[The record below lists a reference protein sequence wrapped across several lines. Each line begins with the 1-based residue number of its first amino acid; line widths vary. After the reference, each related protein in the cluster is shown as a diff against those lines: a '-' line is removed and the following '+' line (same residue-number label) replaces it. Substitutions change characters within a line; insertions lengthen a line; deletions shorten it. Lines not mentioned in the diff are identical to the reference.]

1 MKAMVRNPFITSG
14 YVSADYFC
22 DRRQESERLVREVMN
37 GNNLALV
44 STRRMGKTGLIRHC
58 FQFPEI
64 QKNYYT
70 FFIDIYDS
78 RSLRDLVFALS
89 KEILEVLKPAGRKA
103 LQNFW
108 ECVKSLQAGISFDAN
123 GIPTLNLGLG
133 DIQAP
138 VNTLDEIFKYLAQAD
153 KPCLVAI
160 DEFQQIT
167 GYAEK
172 NVEATLRTYVQH
184 CNNARF
190 IFAGS
195 RRHIMGN
202 MFLTA
207 SRPFYQSV
215 SMMHLDS
222 IPLDEYA
229 GFACMHFERGGK
241 TIEKEVV
248 AVVYEQFEG
257 ITWYIQKVL
266 NTLYDMTPEQGVCT
280 VEMVAEAIRQIVDSF
295 RYTYSEILF
304 RLPEKQKELL
314 IAITKEGKAKAVTSG
329 AFVKKYR
336 LTSASS
342 VQAALKGLLE
352 KDFVT
357 QEMGVCQIY
366 DRFLGIWLKET
377 Y

>member
-1 MKAMVRNPFITSG
+1 MIRNPFITSG

-22 DRRQESERLVREVMN
+22 DRRQESERLVREVIN

-64 QKNYYT
+64 KQNYYT

-89 KEILEVLKPAGRKA
+89 KEILEGLKPVGKKA
-103 LQNFW
+103 LQSFW
-108 ECVKSLQAGISFDAN
+108 ESMKSLQASISFDVN
-123 GIPTLNLGLG
+123 GMPSLNLGLG
-133 DIQAP
+133 DIQNP
-138 VNTLDEIFKYLAQAD
+138 SNTLDEIFRYLEKAN

-167 GYAEK
+167 GYAEG

-195 RRHIMGN
+195 QRHVMGN

-215 SMMHLDS
+215 SMMHLES
-222 IPLDEYA
+222 IPLEEYA
-229 GFACMHFERGGK
+229 AFARGHFEQAGK
-241 TIEKEVV
+241 GIEESVV
-248 AVVYEQFEG
+248 EKIYQRFEG
-257 ITWYIQKVL
+257 VTWYIQKVL
-266 NTLYDMTPEQGVCT
+266 NALFDMTAERGVCD
-280 VEMVAEAIRQIVDSF
+280 VKMVPEAIRQIIDSF

-314 IAITKEGKAKAVTSG
+314 IAITKEGKANAITSG
-329 AFVKKYR
+329 AFIKKYK
-336 LTSASS
+336 LASASS
-342 VQAALKGLLE
+342 VQSALKGLLE
-352 KDFVT
+352 KEFVT
-357 QEMGVCQIY
+357 LEMGVYQVY
-366 DRFLGIWLKET
+366 DRFLGIWLKEN

>member
-1 MKAMVRNPFITSG
+1 MKAVIRNPFITSG

-78 RSLRDLVFALS
+78 RSLRDLAFALS
-89 KEILEVLKPAGRKA
+89 KEILEVLKPVGKKA
-103 LQNFW
+103 LQSFW
-108 ECVKSLQAGISFDAN
+108 ECMKSLQASISFDVN
-123 GIPTLNLGLG
+123 GVPSLNLGLG

-138 VNTLDEIFKYLAQAD
+138 ANTLDEIFRYLGQAD

-167 GYAEK
+167 KYVEG

-195 RRHIMGN
+195 QRHIMGN

-215 SMMHLDS
+215 SMIHLDS
-222 IPLDEYA
+222 IPLEEYVT
-229 GFACMHFERGGK
+229 FTCLHFERGGK
-241 TIEKEVV
+241 AIEKEAV
-248 AVVYEQFEG
+248 AVIYEQFEG

-266 NTLYDMTPEQGVCT
+266 NILYDMTPERGVCRVGM
-280 VEMVAEAIRQIVDSF
+280 VEDAIRQIVDSF

-314 IAITKEGKAKAVTSG
+314 IAITKEGKAKAITSG
-329 AFVKKYR
+329 TFIKKYK
-336 LTSASS
+336 LASASS
-342 VQAALKGLLE
+342 VQAALKGLLD

-366 DRFLGIWLKET
+366 DRFLGIWLKES

>member
-14 YVSADYFC
+14 YVSAEYFC
-22 DRRQESERLVREVMN
+22 DRRQESEQLVREVTN

-64 QKNYYT
+64 KRNYYT

-89 KEILEVLKPAGRKA
+89 KEILEVLKPAGKKA
-103 LQNFW
+103 LQSFW
-108 ECVKSLQAGISFDAN
+108 ECVKSLQASISFDVN
-123 GIPTLNLGLG
+123 GVPSLNLGLG
-133 DIQAP
+133 DIQTPA
-138 VNTLDEIFKYLAQAD
+138 NTLDEIFRYLGQAD

-167 GYAEK
+167 GYVEK

-195 RRHIMGN
+195 QRHIMGN
-202 MFLTA
+202 MFLRA

-215 SMMHLDS
+215 SMMHLGS
-222 IPLDEYA
+222 IPLEEYTA
-229 GFACMHFERGGK
+229 FACTHFERGDK
-241 TIEKEVV
+241 TIEKETV
-248 AVVYEQFEG
+248 AAIYEQFEG

-266 NTLYDMTPEQGVCT
+266 NVLYDMTSERGACKVG
-280 VEMVAEAIRQIVDSF
+280 MVADAIRQIVDSF

-314 IAITKEGKAKAVTSG
+314 IAITKEGQAKAITSG
-329 AFVKKYR
+329 AFIKKYK

-357 QEMGVCQIY
+357 QEMGTYQIY
-366 DRFLGIWLKET
+366 DRFLGIWLKES

>member
-1 MKAMVRNPFITSG
+1 MKTMIRNPFITSG

-22 DRRQESERLVREVMN
+22 DRHQESERLIREVMN

-58 FQFPEI
+58 FQFSEI
-64 QKNYYT
+64 QRNYYT

-78 RSLRDLVFALS
+78 RSLRDLAFALS

-103 LQNFW
+103 LQSFW
-108 ECVKSLQAGISFDAN
+108 ECVKSLQASISFDVN
-123 GIPTLNLGLG
+123 GVPSLNLGLG
-133 DIQAP
+133 DIQSPA
-138 VNTLDEIFKYLAQAD
+138 NTLDEIFRYLGQAD

-160 DEFQQIT
+160 DEFQQVT
-167 GYAEK
+167 KYVEG

-195 RRHIMGN
+195 QRHIMGN

-222 IPLDEYA
+222 IPLEEYVA
-229 GFACMHFERGGK
+229 FACMHFERSGK
-241 TIEKEVV
+241 VIEKEAV
-248 AVVYEQFEG
+248 AVIYEQFEG

-266 NTLYDMTPEQGVCT
+266 NMLYDMTPERGMCKAG
-280 VEMVAEAIRQIVDSF
+280 MVADAIRQIVDSF

-314 IAITKEGKAKAVTSG
+314 IAITKEGKAKAITSG
-329 AFVKKYR
+329 TFIKKYK
-336 LTSASS
+336 LASASS

-366 DRFLGIWLKET
+366 DRFLGIWLKEN

>member
-58 FQFPEI
+58 FQFSEI
-64 QKNYYT
+64 QRNYYT

-89 KEILEVLKPAGRKA
+89 KEILEVLKPAGKKA
-103 LQNFW
+103 LHNFW

-123 GIPTLNLGLG
+123 GVPTLNLGLG

-138 VNTLDEIFKYLAQAD
+138 VNTLDEIFNYLAQAD

-167 GYAEK
+167 GYAEE

-195 RRHIMGN
+195 RWHIMGN

-229 GFACMHFERGGK
+229 GFACMHFKRGSK
-241 TIEKEVV
+241 TIEKEAV

-257 ITWYIQKVL
+257 ITWYMQKVL
-266 NTLYDMTPEQGVCT
+266 NTLYDMTPERGVCT
-280 VEMVAEAIRQIVDSF
+280 VKMVAEAIRQIVDSF

-329 AFVKKYR
+329 AFVKKYK

-357 QEMGVCQIY
+357 QEMGVCQTY
-366 DRFLGIWLKET
+366 DRFLGIWLKEI

>member
-1 MKAMVRNPFITSG
+1 MRNNVRYTKTMIRNPFITSG

-22 DRRQESERLVREVMN
+22 DRQQESEQLVREVMN

-64 QKNYYT
+64 KQGYYT

-89 KEILEVLKPAGRKA
+89 KEILEVLKPIGKKA
-103 LQNFW
+103 LQA
-108 ECVKSLQAGISFDAN
+108 SISFDVN
-123 GIPTLNLGLG
+123 GMPSLNLGLG

-138 VNTLDEIFKYLAQAD
+138 ATTLDEIFRYLEQAD
-153 KPCLVAI
+153 KPCLIAI

-195 RRHIMGN
+195 QRHVMGN
-202 MFLTA
+202 MFLTP

-215 SMMHLDS
+215 SMMHLES
-222 IPLDEYA
+222 IPLEEYIR
-229 GFACMHFERGGK
+229 FACMHFKRAGK
-241 TIEKEVV
+241 EMEES
-248 AVVYEQFEG
+248 AVTTVYQQFEG
-257 ITWYIQKVL
+257 VTWYIQKVL
-266 NTLYDMTPEQGVCT
+266 NTLYDMTPEHGVCK
-280 VEMVAEAIRQIVDSF
+280 VEMVSEAIRQIIDSF

-314 IAITKEGKAKAVTSG
+314 IAITKEGKAKAITSG
-329 AFVKKYR
+329 AFIKKYR
-336 LTSASS
+336 LASASS

-357 QEMGVCQIY
+357 QEKGVYQIY
-366 DRFLGIWLKET
+366 DRFLGIWLKEN

>member
-1 MKAMVRNPFITSG
+1 MKTIIRNPFITSG

-22 DRRQESERLVREVMN
+22 DRCRESEQLVREVVN

-89 KEILEVLKPAGRKA
+89 KEILEVLKPAGKKA
-103 LQNFW
+103 LQSFW
-108 ECVKSLQAGISFDAN
+108 ECVKSLQTSISFDVN
-123 GIPTLNLGLG
+123 GVPSLNLGLG
-133 DIQAP
+133 DIQTPA
-138 VNTLDEIFKYLAQAD
+138 NTLDEIFRYLGQAD

-195 RRHIMGN
+195 QRHIMGN

-215 SMMHLDS
+215 SMMHLGS
-222 IPLDEYA
+222 IPLEEYTA
-229 GFACMHFERGGK
+229 FACTHFERGGK
-241 TIEKEVV
+241 TIEKETV
-248 AVVYEQFEG
+248 AAIYEQFEG

-266 NTLYDMTPEQGVCT
+266 NVLYDMTPERGTCKVG
-280 VEMVAEAIRQIVDSF
+280 MMADAIRQIVDSF

-314 IAITKEGKAKAVTSG
+314 IAITKEGQAKAITSG
-329 AFVKKYR
+329 AFIKKYK
-336 LTSASS
+336 LASASS

-357 QEMGVCQIY
+357 QEMGTYQIY
-366 DRFLGIWLKET
+366 DRFLGIWLKES

>member
-1 MKAMVRNPFITSG
+1 MIRNPFITSG
-14 YVSADYFC
+14 YVSAEYFC
-22 DRRQESERLVREVMN
+22 DRIQESERLVREVLN

-64 QKNYYT
+64 QQSYYT

-89 KEILEVLKPAGRKA
+89 KEILEGLKPAGKKA
-103 LQNFW
+103 LQGFW
-108 ECVKSLQAGISFDAN
+108 ECMKSLQASISFDVN
-123 GIPTLNLGLG
+123 GMPSLNLGLG

-138 VNTLDEIFKYLAQAD
+138 ANTLDEIFRYLERAD
-153 KPCLVAI
+153 KPCIVAI

-167 GYAEK
+167 GYAEG

-195 RRHIMGN
+195 QRHIMGN

-215 SMMHLDS
+215 SMMHLES
-222 IPLDEYA
+222 IPLDEYIA
-229 GFACMHFERGGK
+229 FARKHFERCGK
-241 TIEKEVV
+241 GIEENTVRDI
-248 AVVYEQFEG
+248 YQRFEG
-257 ITWYIQKVL
+257 VTWYIQKVL
-266 NTLYDMTPEQGVCT
+266 NTLFDMTPEQGICS
-280 VEMVAEAIRQIVDSF
+280 VEMVPEAIRLIVDSF

-314 IAITKEGKAKAVTSG
+314 IAITKEGKAKAITSG
-329 AFVKKYR
+329 AFIKKYK
-336 LTSASS
+336 LASASS
-342 VQAALKGLLE
+342 VQSALKGLLE
-352 KDFVT
+352 KEFVT
-357 QEMGVCQIY
+357 QEMGICQIY
-366 DRFLGIWLKET
+366 DRFLGIWLREN

>member
-1 MKAMVRNPFITSG
+1 MIRNPFITSG

-22 DRRQESERLVREVMN
+22 DRRQESERLVREVIN

-64 QKNYYT
+64 KQNYYT

-89 KEILEVLKPAGRKA
+89 KEILESLKPIGKKA
-103 LQNFW
+103 LQSFW
-108 ECVKSLQAGISFDAN
+108 ESMKSLQASISFDVN
-123 GIPTLNLGLG
+123 GMPSLNLGLG
-133 DIQAP
+133 DIQNP
-138 VNTLDEIFKYLAQAD
+138 SNTLDEIFRYLEKAN

-167 GYAEK
+167 GYAEG
-172 NVEATLRTYVQH
+172 NVEATLCTYVQH

-195 RRHIMGN
+195 QRHVMGN

-215 SMMHLDS
+215 SMMHLES
-222 IPLDEYA
+222 IPLEEYVV
-229 GFACMHFERGGK
+229 FARRHFEQAGK
-241 TIEKEVV
+241 SIEEGVV
-248 AVVYEQFEG
+248 EEIYQRFEG
-257 ITWYIQKVL
+257 VTWYIQEVL
-266 NTLYDMTPEQGVCT
+266 NALFDMTAERGVCD
-280 VEMVAEAIRQIVDSF
+280 VKMVPEAIRQIIDSF

-314 IAITKEGKAKAVTSG
+314 IAITKEGKAKAITSG
-329 AFVKKYR
+329 AFIKKYK
-336 LTSASS
+336 LASASS
-342 VQAALKGLLE
+342 VQSALKGLLE
-352 KDFVT
+352 KEFVT
-357 QEMGVCQIY
+357 QEMGVYQIY
-366 DRFLGIWLKET
+366 DRFLGIWLQEN

>member
-1 MKAMVRNPFITSG
+1 MIRNPFITSG
-14 YVSADYFC
+14 YVSAEYFC
-22 DRRQESERLVREVMN
+22 DRRQESERLVNEVMT

-103 LQNFW
+103 LQGFW
-108 ECVKSLQAGISFDAN
+108 ECVKSLQTSISFDVN
-123 GIPTLNLGLG
+123 GIPALNLGLG
-133 DIQAP
+133 DIQTPA
-138 VNTLDEIFKYLAQAD
+138 NTLDEIFRYLGQAD

-167 GYAEK
+167 GYAEE

-195 RRHIMGN
+195 QRHIMGN

-215 SMMHLDS
+215 SMMHLES
-222 IPLDEYA
+222 IPLEEYTI
-229 GFACMHFERGGK
+229 FACTHFEGGGK
-241 TIEKEVV
+241 SIEKEAV
-248 AVVYEQFEG
+248 AMIYEQFEG
-257 ITWYIQKVL
+257 ITWYMQKVL
-266 NTLYDMTPEQGVCT
+266 NALYDMTPERGICKVD
-280 VEMVAEAIRQIVDSF
+280 MVKDAIRQIVDSF

-314 IAITKEGKAKAVTSG
+314 IAITKEGKAKSITSG
-329 AFVKKYR
+329 AFIKKYR
-336 LTSASS
+336 LASASS

-357 QEMGVCQIY
+357 QEMGVCRIY
-366 DRFLGIWLKET
+366 DRFLGIWLKEN

>member
-1 MKAMVRNPFITSG
+1 MIRNPFITSG
-14 YVSADYFC
+14 YVSAEYFC
-22 DRRQESERLVREVMN
+22 DRIQESERLVREVLN

-64 QKNYYT
+64 QQSYYT

-89 KEILEVLKPAGRKA
+89 KEILEGLKPAGKKA
-103 LQNFW
+103 LQGFW
-108 ECVKSLQAGISFDAN
+108 ECMKSLQASISFDVN
-123 GIPTLNLGLG
+123 GMPSLNLGLG

-138 VNTLDEIFKYLAQAD
+138 ANTLDEIFRYLERAD
-153 KPCLVAI
+153 KPCIVAI

-167 GYAEK
+167 GYAEG

-195 RRHIMGN
+195 QRHIMGN

-215 SMMHLDS
+215 SMMHLES
-222 IPLDEYA
+222 IPLDEYIA
-229 GFACMHFERGGK
+229 FARMHFERCGK
-241 TIEKEVV
+241 GIEENTVRDI
-248 AVVYEQFEG
+248 YQRFEG
-257 ITWYIQKVL
+257 VTWYIQKVL
-266 NTLYDMTPEQGVCT
+266 NMLFDMTPEQGICG
-280 VEMVAEAIRQIVDSF
+280 VEMVPEAIRLIVDSF

-329 AFVKKYR
+329 AFIKKYK
-336 LTSASS
+336 LASASS
-342 VQAALKGLLE
+342 VQSALKGLLE
-352 KDFVT
+352 KEFVT
-357 QEMGVCQIY
+357 QEMGICQIY
-366 DRFLGIWLKET
+366 DRFLGIWLREN

>member
-1 MKAMVRNPFITSG
+1 MKAVIRNPFITSG

-78 RSLRDLVFALS
+78 RSLRDLAFALS
-89 KEILEVLKPAGRKA
+89 KEILEVLKPVGKKA
-103 LQNFW
+103 LQSFW
-108 ECVKSLQAGISFDAN
+108 ECMKSLQASISFDVN
-123 GIPTLNLGLG
+123 GVPSLNLGLG

-138 VNTLDEIFKYLAQAD
+138 ANTLDEIFRYLGQAD

-167 GYAEK
+167 KYVEG

-195 RRHIMGN
+195 QRHIMGN

-215 SMMHLDS
+215 SMIHLDS
-222 IPLDEYA
+222 IPLEEYVT
-229 GFACMHFERGGK
+229 FTCLHFEQGGK
-241 TIEKEVV
+241 AIEKEAV
-248 AVVYEQFEG
+248 AVIYEQFEG

-266 NTLYDMTPEQGVCT
+266 NILYDMTPERGVCRVGM
-280 VEMVAEAIRQIVDSF
+280 VEDAIRQIVDSF

-314 IAITKEGKAKAVTSG
+314 IAITKEGKAKAITSG
-329 AFVKKYR
+329 TFIKKYK
-336 LTSASS
+336 LASASS
-342 VQAALKGLLE
+342 VQAALKGLLD

-366 DRFLGIWLKET
+366 DRFLGIWLKES